1 MNSGYGFI
9 QYPPNNLFFY
19 YLDVV
24 DGDFDELIEG
34 DMVEF
39 TISKND
45 RGQDVAK
52 NVRKVP
58 EFNANKW

>member
-1 MNSGYGFI
+1 M
-9 QYPPNNLFFY
+9 
-19 YLDVV
+19 V

-52 NVRKVP
+52 NVRKIP
-58 EFNANKW
+58 EYNANKW